1 MTKDELETTVTYTS
15 SSENVTVWTCR
26 APDYRRLSKDHR
38 FLLTKH
44 GKYEDGTVWG
54 EFTIPASQWNPVSG
68 AKRKRNLTDEQ
79 RQASRDRLIALRAE
93 RVA

>member
-1 MTKDELETTVTYTS
+1 MTKDELETTITYTTA
-15 SSENVTVWTCR
+15 SENVTVWTCR
-26 APDYRRLSKDHR
+26 APDYRRLSKDSR
-38 FLLTKH
+38 FCCTAT

-68 AKRKRNLTDEQ
+68 AKRKSNLTDEQ
-79 RQASRDRLIALRAE
+79 KAAIAARFHAE